1 MGLNVDYE
9 KNRVVG
15 LAYMSMMLF
24 GDKNLVKCNIIYL
37 NHLCLNS
44 FMIDGH
50 LGTRVIVTTKDL
62 NTQAKRKLKN
72 WIE

>member
-1 MGLNVDYE
+1 
-9 KNRVVG
+9 VVG
-15 LAYMSMMLF
+15 FADMSMMLF
-24 GDKNLVKCNIIYL
+24 GDKKLVKCNIIYL

-50 LGTRVIVTTKDL
+50 LGTRVVITSKDL
-62 NTQAKRKLKN
+62 NTQDKRKLEN